1 MHVVR
6 TLDLNKFNFFH
17 RDDILENI
25 LTLTEVSKAYKKKKV
40 VDRVNLNV
48 SRGDIVGFLGPN
60 GAGKT
65 TIIRMILGL
74 VHPDQGKIIIDNY
87 DIKKDFRKA
96 ISRVGG
102 IVETPD
108 FYLQLTGYQNLIL
121 IANMH
126 PRVDHKRIEAVL
138 DLVGL
143 ADNAKNKV
151 GTYSLGMKQRLGIAR
166 ALINYPRIVFL
177 DEPMNGLDP
186 KGMQDI
192 KAIIR
197 QLNRSE
203 GITFFITSHLLHEIE
218 QLCNKVSILVKGKV
232 VAEGSMKELLSNEQE
247 FIEVHTTSPG
257 TLEILGQLD
266 FVRTCKDLGGK
277 FLVEIKK
284 GYAGELNRR
293 LLTAGISVNYLIPG
307 TLPWKNILWL

>member
-1 MHVVR
+1 MVNV
-6 TLDLNKFNFFH
+6 
-17 RDDILENI
+17 

-48 SRGDIVGFLGPN
+48 SKGDIIGFLGPN

-74 VHPDQGKIIIDNY
+74 VHPDQGRITIDNY
-87 DIKKDFRKA
+87 DINKDFRKA
-96 ISRVGG
+96 ISKVGG
-102 IVETPD
+102 IVEMPN
-108 FYLQLTGYQNLIL
+108 FYLQLSGYQNLKL

-126 PRVDHKRIEAVL
+126 PQVNHKRIEAVL
-138 DLVGL
+138 DVVGL
-143 ADNAKNKV
+143 TSNANNKV
-151 GTYSLGMKQRLGIAR
+151 GTYSLGMRQRLGIAR
-166 ALINYPRIVFL
+166 ALINRPQIVFL

-192 KAIIR
+192 KTIIR
-197 QLNRSE
+197 QLNQSD

-232 VAEGSMKELLSNEQE
+232 VAEGPVKELLSNELE
-247 FIEVHTTSPG
+247 FIEVHTTSLG
-257 TLEILGQLD
+257 TLEILKQID
-266 FVRTCKDLGGK
+266 FVKSFKTLRGK

-293 LLTAGISVNYLIPG
+293 LLEAGISVNYLIPQNPSLEEYFMALTKG
-307 TLPWKNILWL
+307 GNSLGQPD